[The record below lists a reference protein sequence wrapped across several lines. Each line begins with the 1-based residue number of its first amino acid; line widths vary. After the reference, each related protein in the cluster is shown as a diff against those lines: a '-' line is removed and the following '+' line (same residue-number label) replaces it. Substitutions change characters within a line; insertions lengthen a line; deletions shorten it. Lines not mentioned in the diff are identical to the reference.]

1 MAKKIQFTNLADL
14 EKYMKNDIP
23 KALSSSEK
31 IRRELRKA
39 MTEAVQEVVYDH
51 YAPKEYK
58 RRGRNGG
65 LLDSRLMDFT
75 NAFLDGNT
83 FVMIFENIATGNDTL
98 KGEQL
103 TDTIEDGIKENWGN
117 SNGPWSEKRPFMKET
132 LENILANPKPLITA
146 IKLTLVNAGYKI
158 R

>member
-1 MAKKIQFTNLADL
+1 MVKKIQFTNLADL
-14 EKYMKNDIP
+14 QKYMKNDIP
-23 KALSSSEK
+23 RALSSSEK

-39 MTEAVQEVVYDH
+39 MTQAIQEVVYDH
-51 YAPKEYK
+51 YLPKQYE

-65 LLDSRLMDFT
+65 LLDNRLMDFT
-75 NAFLDGNT
+75 DAFLNGNT

-103 TDTIEDGIKENWGN
+103 TDTIEEGIKENWGN
-117 SNGPWSEKRPFMKET
+117 PNGPWSEARPFMKET
-132 LENILANPKPLITA
+132 YENIIANPNPLITA
-146 IKLTLVNAGYKI
+146 VKLTLVNAGYKI